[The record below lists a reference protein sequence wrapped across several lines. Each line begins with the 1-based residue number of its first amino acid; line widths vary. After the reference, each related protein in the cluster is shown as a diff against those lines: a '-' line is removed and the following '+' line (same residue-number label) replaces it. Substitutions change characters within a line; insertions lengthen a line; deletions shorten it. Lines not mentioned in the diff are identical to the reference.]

1 MSKMP
6 SSIEIEKPETKT
18 PEIET
23 HETSDPQPTL
33 TMQMPTPRP
42 IATGEKRIAV
52 VLRPL
57 TNARENN
64 E

>member
-6 SSIEIEKPETKT
+6 SSIEIETPETET

-23 HETSDPQPTL
+23 HETTDPQPSL

-42 IATGEKRIAV
+42 IATGENRIAV
-52 VLRPL
+52 VLSLL